1 MGCSRIT
8 RGLSFASVNHLRKIM
23 TKGKKPASSPATT
36 PDERSLELV
45 FIAQKASQSFAGQI
59 DELQKAIGMLMTGD
73 LFGWRVLI
81 LVHNKRTIR
90 KYEEILGIEV
100 KEFFPEEGPYAHRSV
115 GYSIAKKVGNFWKA
129 VSGDVPIDNR
139 REITKEG

>member
-1 MGCSRIT
+1 M
-8 RGLSFASVNHLRKIM
+8 AED
-23 TKGKKPASSPATT
+23 KKPKSAPYGNQ
-36 PDERSLELV
+36 DERSIELV
-45 FIAQKASQSFAGQI
+45 RIAQVASHKFAGQI

-73 LFGWRVLI
+73 LFGWRVLV

-100 KEFFPEEGPYAHRSV
+100 KEFFPEEGPYTHRSI
-115 GYSIAKKVGNFWKA
+115 GYSVATKVGNFWKA
-129 VSGDVPIDNR
+129 VSGDIPIDNR

>member
-1 MGCSRIT
+1 MSQ
-8 RGLSFASVNHLRKIM
+8 
-23 TKGKKPASSPATT
+23 GKKTATSVATT
-36 PDERSLELV
+36 SDDRSLELMR
-45 FIAQKASQSFAGQI
+45 IAQVASHKFAGQI

-100 KEFFPEEGPYAHRSV
+100 KEFFPEEGPYTHRSI
-115 GYSIAKKVGNFWKA
+115 GYSVASKVGNFWKA
-129 VSGDVPIDNR
+129 VSGDIPIDNR

>member
-1 MGCSRIT
+1 MNG
-8 RGLSFASVNHLRKIM
+8 GLSFASVNSLRKIM
-23 TKGKKPASSPATT
+23 TKGKKPTSSPATT
-36 PDERSLELV
+36 PDERSLQLV
-45 FIAQKASQSFAGQI
+45 SIAQTAAQTFEGSI

-100 KEFFPEEGPYAHRSV
+100 KEFFPEEGPYAYRSV
-115 GYSIAKKVGNFWKA
+115 GYTIATKLGNFWKA

-139 REITKEG
+139 REITKKG

>member
-1 MGCSRIT
+1 MS
-8 RGLSFASVNHLRKIM
+8 
-23 TKGKKPASSPATT
+23 KGKKSTSPVAIT
-36 PDERSLELV
+36 PDERSVELV
-45 FIAQKASQSFAGQI
+45 HIAQVASHKFSGPI

-90 KYEEILGIEV
+90 KYEDILGISV
-100 KEFFPEEGPYAHRSV
+100 KDFFPEEGPYAHRSV
-115 GYSIAKKVGNFWKA
+115 GYSIATKVGNFWKA

-139 REITKEG
+139 REIKEG

>member
-1 MGCSRIT
+1 
-8 RGLSFASVNHLRKIM
+8 M
-23 TKGKKPASSPATT
+23 TKGKKPTSSPATT
-36 PDERSLELV
+36 PDERSLQLV
-45 FIAQKASQSFAGQI
+45 SIAQTAAHTFEGPI

-100 KEFFPEEGPYAHRSV
+100 KEFFPEEGPYSYRSI
-115 GYSIAKKVGNFWKA
+115 GYTLATKLGNFWKA
-129 VSGDVPIDNR
+129 VSGDVSIDKR
-139 REITKEG
+139 REISKEG

>member
-1 MGCSRIT
+1 
-8 RGLSFASVNHLRKIM
+8 M
-23 TKGKKPASSPATT
+23 TNTKKPSKPIVRT
-36 PDERSLELV
+36 PDQRSLELV
-45 FIAQKASQSFAGQI
+45 QIAQVAAHTYAGQI

-73 LFGWRVLI
+73 LFGWRVLV

-100 KEFFPEEGPYAHRSV
+100 KEFFPEEGPYSHRSV
-115 GYSIAKKVGNFWKA
+115 GYELAVKLGNFWKA
-129 VSGDVPIDNR
+129 VSGDISIDNR

>member
-1 MGCSRIT
+1 
-8 RGLSFASVNHLRKIM
+8 M
-23 TKGKKPASSPATT
+23 TKATKT
-36 PDERSLELV
+36 RPSMPQIPHERSLELSL
-45 FIAQKASQSFAGQI
+45 IAQKAMYEYKGSI

-100 KEFFPEEGPYAHRSV
+100 KEFFPEEGPYSHRSV
-115 GYSIAKKVGNFWKA
+115 GYELAVKLGNFWKA
-129 VSGDVPIDNR
+129 VSGDIPIDNR

>member
-1 MGCSRIT
+1 
-8 RGLSFASVNHLRKIM
+8 M
-23 TKGKKPASSPATT
+23 TSKKQALTPLATT
-36 PDERSLELV
+36 EDLRSLELV
-45 FIAQKASQSFAGQI
+45 RIAQVSAHRFEGSI

-129 VSGDVPIDNR
+129 VSGDIPIDNR

>member
-1 MGCSRIT
+1 
-8 RGLSFASVNHLRKIM
+8 M
-23 TKGKKPASSPATT
+23 TKGKKSASTPFRT
-36 PDERSLELV
+36 PDERSVELIA
-45 FIAQKASQSFAGQI
+45 IAQTAAHSFAGSI

-73 LFGWRVLI
+73 LFGWRVLV

-90 KYEEILGIEV
+90 KYEEILGIDV

-115 GYSIAKKVGNFWKA
+115 GYTIATKVGNFWKA